1 MPKLLTEADVRAA
14 LKMPELIDAMEGALA
29 AFSAGKVT
37 QPVRTVL
44 EVGSDKN
51 YFGVMPA
58 SVDDEQAVGAKL
70 VTVYHSNHARGLA
83 SHQAT
88 IILLDHATGELVAL
102 LDGRYITEARTAA
115 VSAVSTRHLANKDAS
130 CLAILGSGVQAKS
143 HLEAIRH
150 VRNITEV
157 RVWSPT
163 SAHRESFAREQQK
176 ATGLPIRAC
185 ESASEATK
193 GASIIVLAT
202 ASKTPV
208 IDSSDVDDGAHIC
221 AVGACRPDQREMGSA
236 LFARARVFVDS
247 QAAAFKEAGEILIP
261 IKEGVVKD
269 THVLGEL
276 GSLIGGGH
284 VGRRTPN
291 DVTVFKSLGLAV
303 EDVIAAK
310 LAVANSKDAK
320 SFTL

>member
-1 MPKLLTEADVRAA
+1 
-14 LKMPELIDAMEGALA
+14 
-29 AFSAGKVT
+29 
-37 QPVRTVL
+37 
-44 EVGSDKN
+44 
-51 YFGVMPA
+51 
-58 SVDDEQAVGAKL
+58 
-70 VTVYHSNHARGLA
+70 
-83 SHQAT
+83 
-88 IILLDHATGELVAL
+88 
-102 LDGRYITEARTAA
+102 
-115 VSAVSTRHLANKDAS
+115 
-130 CLAILGSGVQAKS
+130 
-143 HLEAIRH
+143 
-150 VRNITEV
+150 
-157 RVWSPT
+157 
-163 SAHRESFAREQQK
+163 
-176 ATGLPIRAC
+176 
-185 ESASEATK
+185 
-193 GASIIVLAT
+193 
-202 ASKTPV
+202 
-208 IDSSDVDDGAHIC
+208 
-221 AVGACRPDQREMGSA
+221 MGSA